1 MAAERGEGQRVTRPV
16 GAVSLE
22 IEFGDSATKAR
33 LRAAGGLEGDL
44 RRLALRFHSSVQRSP
59 GTIEVE
65 IDDLLTNLVVLT
77 TWPQPTSVSW
87 DLQLA
92 ALATDS
98 TVDAQAVEARLD
110 PVADSPGEISPDDI
124 MDLLGSAWSADLTAF
139 QRRDIAKLLSLRHGA
154 NFSVPGAGKT
164 RVGLAAFHALRRT
177 KGIERLVIVGP
188 KSCYESWLYENTQ
201 CLDEPLR
208 MEVLSRDVDPAADAL
223 IVNYERLDSAVN
235 SLSQWLV
242 ARPSM
247 LLLDEAHRMKLGAEG
262 TYGAACLALG
272 PRARHRLILTGT
284 PAPNGVKDLENLFG
298 FVWPGHGRQKVTQAV
313 AGGDLAKAS
322 QVLRPLFTRTTK
334 GELGLPPV
342 TTRLTPVTM
351 PPLHQEVY
359 EALVGRFTARAAG
372 SEGDFQALGKIIVYM
387 LMAATSPALL
397 SVGSTRHE
405 PLAYRVPP
413 LSVPD
418 GTPLFELMRDLPN
431 YEMSPKY
438 KEVLAI
444 VAANAAKGRKTLVW
458 STFIRSLSTLKR
470 ILREFSPAVVHG
482 GTEDRDEQIE
492 RFRRD
497 PDCMVLLS
505 NPATL
510 GEGISLHHDC
520 HDSVYVDRDFAAG
533 RFLQSLDRIHRLG
546 LAPETETRVTVLASE
561 GTIDE
566 IVAQRL
572 NDKLQ
577 FMGQILDDPAVQK
590 LADLDEEPA
599 VGDGLDQ
606 RDLQALMGHLRA
618 RTS

>member
-1 MAAERGEGQRVTRPV
+1 MTGSAAVP
-16 GAVSLE
+16 SLE
-22 IEFGDSATKAR
+22 IGFGDSVTKAR
-33 LRAAGGLEGDL
+33 LRAGSGHEGDL
-44 RRLALRFHSSVQRSP
+44 RRLALRFRTSVQRSP
-59 GTIEVE
+59 GSMDVD
-65 IDDLLTNLVVLT
+65 IDDLLTNLVALT
-77 TWPQPTSVSW
+77 TWPAQTSVSW
-87 DLQLA
+87 DSQLA

-98 TVDAQAVEARLD
+98 AADAQTVAERLD
-110 PVADSPGEISPDDI
+110 PVSGGAGEVQEDEVDG
-124 MDLLGSAWSADLTAF
+124 LLGPGWTADLTSF

-164 RVGLAAFHALRRT
+164 RVGLAVFQALRRT
-177 KGIERLVIVGP
+177 KGIERLLVVGP
-188 KSCYESWLYENTQ
+188 KSCYESWQDENAQ
-201 CLDEPLR
+201 CLSEPLR
-208 MEVLSRDVDPAADAL
+208 MEVLSRDVDPAADVL
-223 IVNYERLDSAVN
+223 IVNYERLSPSVDE
-235 SLSQWLV
+235 LGQWLT

-247 LLLDEAHRMKLGAEG
+247 VLLDEAHRMKLGAEG

-284 PAPNGVKDLENLFG
+284 PAPNGVKDIENLFG

-334 GELGLPPV
+334 SELGLPPV
-342 TTRLTPVTM
+342 KTTLRILPM

-359 EALVGRFTARAAG
+359 EALVGRFSARAAG

-397 SVGSTRHE
+397 AVGTTRYE
-405 PLAYRVPP
+405 PLTYQVPP
-413 LSVPD
+413 LAVPE
-418 GTPLFELMRDLPN
+418 GSPLFDLMRDLPS

-438 KEVLAI
+438 REVLAI
-444 VAANAAKGRKTLVW
+444 VAENAARGRKTLVW
-458 STFIRSLSTLKR
+458 STFIRSLNTLER
-470 ILREFSPAVVHG
+470 VLREFRPAMVHG
-482 GTEDRDEQIE
+482 GTEDRGAEIE
-492 RFRRD
+492 RFRKD

-520 HDSVYVDRDFAAG
+520 HDAVYVDRDFAAG

-546 LAPETETRVTVLASE
+546 LAPETETRITVLAAE
-561 GTIDE
+561 GSIDE
-566 IVAQRL
+566 VVDQRL
-572 NDKLQ
+572 SDKLL
-577 FMGQILDDPAVQK
+577 FMGRILDDSAVQE

-599 VGDGLDQ
+599 VGGGLDQ

-618 RTS
+618 RSA